1 MLRQIISITGKPG
14 LYKILSQGNRAIIV
28 EDISTKRRMPV
39 QARDRVVSLGDIAMY
54 TDGEDLPLAKILDRA
69 YKHYDGAA
77 VDVRALMAD
86 GRIRDEFALIVPD
99 FDRDRV
105 YDNDLKKFFTWY
117 NLLTEAGYKDFEASE
132 DKTKA
137 SSDDTAAAE

>member
-14 LYKILSQGNRAIIV
+14 LYKILSQGNRNIIV

-54 TDGEDLPLAKILDRA
+54 TEEEDLPLAKILDRA
-69 YKHYDGAA
+69 YKHYEGAT
-77 VDVRALMAD
+77 VDVKSLIAD

-132 DKTKA
+132 GKTN
-137 SSDDTAAAE
+137 AATEPAEGE

>member
-28 EDISTKRRMPV
+28 EDISTKRRLPV

-69 YKHYDGAA
+69 YKHYEGAK
-77 VDVRALMAD
+77 VDVKALMAD

-117 NLLTEAGYKDFEASE
+117 NLLTEAGYKDFDSSE
-132 DKTKA
+132 SKTKETEE
-137 SSDDTAAAE
+137 TAAE

>member
-14 LYKILSQGNRAIIV
+14 LYKILSQGNRNIIV

-54 TDGEDLPLAKILDRA
+54 TEEEDLPLAKILDRA
-69 YKHYDGAA
+69 YKHYEGAT
-77 VDVRALMAD
+77 VDVKSLIAD

-117 NLLTEAGYKDFEASE
+117 NLLTEAGYKDFETSE
-132 DKTKA
+132 GKTN
-137 SSDDTAAAE
+137 AAAEPAEGE

>member
-69 YKHYDGAA
+69 YKHYEGAT

-117 NLLTEAGYKDFEASE
+117 NLLTAAGYKDFDSSE
-132 DKTKA
+132 SKTKEREE
-137 SSDDTAAAE
+137 TAAE